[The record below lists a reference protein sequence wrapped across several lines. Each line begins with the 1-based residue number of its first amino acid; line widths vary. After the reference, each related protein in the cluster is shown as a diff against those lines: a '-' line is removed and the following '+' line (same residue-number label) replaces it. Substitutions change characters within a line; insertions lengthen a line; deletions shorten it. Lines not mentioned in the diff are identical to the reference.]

1 MKLHG
6 ELNMLVPVSV
16 KRMAKQVAE
25 STLPTS
31 KRSLAFED
39 SPIESNATASIREVP
54 VSTNITVLMPNPT
67 IPFTST
73 PINKAKTLSLS
84 DFEQTETES
93 VPVEKK
99 TKVSL
104 TVQYPSK
111 TIRKELIDDFEI
123 LGKAIAHGSPQRIA
137 RAVLKNSTVKKYILE
152 KVLKLL
158 TLQVSGLCSRRKPSL
173 LRSKTKNE
181 LSSFELKNLCLERKE
196 RAPLFYAFLMTI
208 AFVKMKNNLQW
219 LPSNLV

>member
-104 TVQYPSK
+104 TVQYP
-111 TIRKELIDDFEI
+111 
-123 LGKAIAHGSPQRIA
+123 IAHGSPQRIA